1 MDMKDPANHPARSA
15 DFLSRLHDG
24 DLDAAERARFESHRA
39 RCAECRRAAAEFEAA
54 LSLFRSSRTSPPP
67 ADLSARIL
75 RRLQASTPE
84 RSRQRF
90 GIVHGINLKWAAG
103 FAVAVIAAIVGLS
116 VVVEREAIRKAIAR
130 ETPIPIRLQKGEKPA
145 APATKPV
152 DAASQSVPPAEG
164 LKAPAQV
171 ERRDAFAPNAPEAP
185 QTSKDAS
192 GTAIAVEKKRNP
204 AASREEKEF
213 STDMAESGRMMQR
226 DAAPL
231 GFARN
236 AERPGGEGA
245 AAPSIASSEIA
256 APARLV
262 ILPLDGGGNPPEI
275 LTPDASEALSSL
287 RGRQYLLLV
296 EAAGRVREAKLEAPA
311 SPASRSRAKSAVE
324 GAAAPPPVL
333 GLRFKPGDRPR
344 RLLLRVE

>member
-24 DLDAAERARFESHRA
+24 DLDAAERTRFESHRA
-39 RCAECRRAAAEFEAA
+39 HCSECRRAAAEFEAA
-54 LSLFRSSRTSPPP
+54 LSLFRASRTSPPS

-103 FAVAVIAAIVGLS
+103 FAVGVIAAIVGLS
-116 VVVEREAIRKAIAR
+116 VVVEREAIRKAVAR
-130 ETPIPIRLQKGEKPA
+130 ETAIPIQLQKAERPA
-145 APATKPV
+145 APPAKPP
-152 DAASQSVPPAEG
+152 DSASRSAAPAEG
-164 LKAPAQV
+164 LKAPAEV
-171 ERRDAFAPNAPEAP
+171 ERRDAFAPEAPEARRAN
-185 QTSKDAS
+185 KDAP
-192 GTAIAVEKKRNP
+192 GTAIAAEKKRNP
-204 AASREEKEF
+204 SASHEEKEF

-226 DAAPL
+226 EAAPF

-245 AAPSIASSEIA
+245 AAPSIASSEVA
-256 APARLV
+256 GPARLV
-262 ILPLDGGGNPPEI
+262 VLSLDGEGNPPEI
-275 LTPDASEALSSL
+275 LTPDASEALSGL

-296 EAAGRVREAKLEAPA
+296 EAAGRVREARLEAPA
-311 SPASRSRAKSAVE
+311 SRGGRSRAKASVE
-324 GAAAPPPVL
+324 SAAAPPPVL